1 MFLICDGYSAITES
15 FKKYATDHQF
25 FDLDVMEQK
34 GYMDKDRDGKLKMK
48 DMRDLM
54 EPGV

>member
-1 MFLICDGYSAITES
+1 MFLICDGYGAITES